1 VGPGGSDVDH
11 ARLRPV
17 AVGGHHHGQGRHP
30 LHPADEAVDQL
41 GVQVLDDQHRHGQP
55 TQAGQDLGQGRRA
68 AGRGGDGHRRG
79 AVRVGGPGPPPAPGV
94 GDHRH
99 PAEQPHPA
107 AHLAL
112 GLDVPVLRL
121 GQGLDGP
128 GEQRLDRGRGG
139 GAGHPGRQDQGG
151 SGDVGHDLLDGP
163 QAALAGQPQV
173 HGDHVRP
180 QPLDQGH
187 RLERVAGL
195 PDHGDVALGFEDVE
209 QVGALHRRVLDHY
222 HPHGRRH
229 RAASPARWTARPSR
243 RPTTSSSARRSR
255 SPLTR

>member
-1 VGPGGSDVDH
+1 VGPGRGDVDH

-41 GVQVLDDQHRHGQP
+41 RVQVLDDQHRHGQP
-55 TQAGQDLGQGRRA
+55 VQGGQDLGQGRRA
-68 AGRGGDGHRRG
+68 AGRGGDGDRWG
-79 AVRVGGPGPPPAPGV
+79 AVGVGSPGPAAAAGM

-99 PAEQPHPA
+99 PGEQAHPA
-107 AHLAL
+107 AQLAL
-112 GLDVPVLRL
+112 GLDVPALRL

-139 GAGHPGRQDQGG
+139 GAGHPGRQHQDRGR
-151 SGDVGHDLLDGP
+151 DVGHDLLDGP
-163 QAALAGQPQV
+163 QAALARQPQV
-173 HGDHVRP
+173 HGHHVRP

-187 RLERVAGL
+187 RLERIAGL
-195 PDHGDVALGFEDVE
+195 PDHGDVALGLEDVE
-209 QVGALHRRVLDHY
+209 QVGPLHRRVVDHH
-222 HPHGRRH
+222 HPHGRH
-229 RAASPARWTARPSR
+229 RATSPARWAARPSS
-243 RPTTSSSARRSR
+243 RPTTSSRARRSR